1 MPCARSSRARFARP
15 SSLVVTSPASPNAPR
30 FLLGKN
36 EKQPSAP
43 VPDDTAIACLI
54 PSIRASSCSSASISG
69 PMMNRWL
76 SATRVMA
83 ARIWSRSGRY
93 CAWRSSNGIVDFTR
107 PILAARRF
115 DRRACFAV
123 GLAALDRLAF
133 VVLLLPFRQA
143 DRHLHATLLVVE
155 PHRDER
161 HSLLDRLADQFPDF
175 VAVQQELP
183 AAQRLV
189 IGVAAM
195 AVRADVDV
203 VEKYLAVFQAREA
216 VAEVDAT
223 FADRLHL
230 GAEQHDAG
238 LERFQQ
244 VEIVECLAVLGD
256 RGLRLLAFCLVH
268 YVVRRPKL
276 FVLFVDFV
284 LS

>member
-1 MPCARSSRARFARP
+1 MTSS
-15 SSLVVTSPASPNAPR
+15 SAPI
-30 FLLGKN
+30 
-36 EKQPSAP
+36 PSAIRASSTAS

-76 SATRVMA
+76 SATRVRA
-83 ARIWSRSGRY
+83 ARICSRSGRY
-93 CAWRSSNGIVDFTR
+93 CAWRSSNGMVDGCWGLVFTR
-107 PILAARRF
+107 PILAARGF

-123 GLAALDRLAF
+123 GLAALDRLAL

-203 VEKYLAVFQAREA
+203 VEKHLAVFQAREA

-230 GAEQHDAG
+230 GAEQHDA
-238 LERFQQ
+238 R
-244 VEIVECLAVLGD
+244 
-256 RGLRLLAFCLVH
+256 LR
-268 YVVRRPKL
+268 
-276 FVLFVDFV
+276 
-284 LS
+284 